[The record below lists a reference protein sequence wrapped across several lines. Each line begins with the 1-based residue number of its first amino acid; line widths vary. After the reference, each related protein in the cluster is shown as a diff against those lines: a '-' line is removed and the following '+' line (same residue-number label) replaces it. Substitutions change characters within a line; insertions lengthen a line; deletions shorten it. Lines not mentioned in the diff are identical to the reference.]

1 MQHSVQRGISNV
13 TNVTTIPYII
23 IDKKNP
29 RNFVSFVVEE
39 GNVAAFFLGRRI
51 KNYTVVL
58 DEKVA
63 VCLAEVIQSKP
74 ELCIAMRL
82 ADYLKS
88 RRPTNQPR
96 HD

>member
-1 MQHSVQRGISNV
+1 M
-13 TNVTTIPYII
+13 TTIPYIV
-23 IDKKNP
+23 IDKTNP
-29 RNFVSFVVEE
+29 RNFVAYSVEE
-39 GNVAAFFLGRRI
+39 GAVAAFFLGRRI
-51 KNYTVVL
+51 KNFTVVL

-88 RRPTNQPR
+88 RRPANQLIAP
-96 HD
+96 